1 MSRFEWRQEY
11 ESGNDSVDTQH
22 RQLLTLANLL
32 FDAAREGREDV
43 VLKQAFDALLIY
55 TRQHFEDEEQL
66 LAERKSTLLQE
77 HREEHHRL
85 AEEVSDLWEENAMG
99 FADEMG
105 RSLERWVEQKLV
117 RHMIEADQ
125 AALRATTA

>member
-1 MSRFEWRQEY
+1 MARFEWRQEY
-11 ESGNDSVDTQH
+11 ESGNDSIDTQH

-77 HREEHHRL
+77 HQEEHHLL
-85 AEEVSDLWEENAMG
+85 AEEVCDLWEENAMG
-99 FADEMG
+99 FADQMG
-105 RSLERWVEQKLV
+105 RSLERWVEQRLV
-117 RHMIEADQ
+117 PHMIEADQ